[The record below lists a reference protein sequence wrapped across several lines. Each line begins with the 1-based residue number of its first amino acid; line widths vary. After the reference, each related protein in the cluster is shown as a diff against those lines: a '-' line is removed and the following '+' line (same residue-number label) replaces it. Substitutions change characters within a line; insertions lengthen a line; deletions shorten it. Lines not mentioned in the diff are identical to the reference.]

1 MHVEEIMRKSIVTV
15 EMDDTLE
22 EIKAIFDNVSFHHL
36 LVTESDK
43 LFGVISDRDLL
54 KNLSPTVGT
63 ISETKNDLSI
73 LKKKAH
79 QILTR
84 NPITLSPKSNLRDA
98 IEIFN
103 RHNISCI
110 PIVDGTY
117 KPVGM
122 LSWRDILKS
131 L

>member
-110 PIVDGTY
+110 PIVDGSY
-117 KPVGM
+117 KPVGRQSP
-122 LSWRDILKS
+122 LRS
-131 L
+131 